1 VNYPFDI
8 IINTLNHPL
17 SQKKIEIVERK
28 GIGHPDSLTEQIA
41 EFTCRNICNYYKN
54 KYKAIYRF
62 NVDQVEINGGEIKID
77 FGRSQIIKPAEV
89 IISGKASCVSQ
100 EECKKLNKIA
110 IVSTKKLLTSIFNNK
125 ILRVF
130 KIKSNIGMY
139 SVRNKR
145 FFESKNLPISEDTAI
160 GIGFYPYTLAE
171 NLTLDIERDLS
182 QKLIKEFPI
191 GKDTKVMVVKKD
203 NKGKIQIV
211 ISIAFL
217 GEKIKNINE
226 YFLLKEKIKEKL
238 LVLVRKKINQQVEIV
253 INAADNKKERK
264 VYLTLTGTAAEHD
277 KGSVGRGNKVSGL
290 ITPYRATSPE
300 VIYGKNPVYNVGKLY
315 NLLAFYLAQKIAKR
329 FNNRLLMEVSIL
341 SQLGNPI
348 NIPQIINVNVS
359 NKVNEEDKKIIR
371 SIIFKE
377 FKNLFRVMPNSNY
390 TKFTDMILNN
400 KLELLEI
407 HHG

>member
-1 VNYPFDI
+1 
-8 IINTLNHPL
+8 
-17 SQKKIEIVERK
+17 
-28 GIGHPDSLTEQIA
+28 
-41 EFTCRNICNYYKN
+41 
-54 KYKAIYRF
+54 
-62 NVDQVEINGGEIKID
+62 
-77 FGRSQIIKPAEV
+77 
-89 IISGKASCVSQ
+89 
-100 EECKKLNKIA
+100 
-110 IVSTKKLLTSIFNNK
+110 
-125 ILRVF
+125 
-130 KIKSNIGMY
+130 
-139 SVRNKR
+139 
-145 FFESKNLPISEDTAI
+145 
-160 GIGFYPYTLAE
+160 
-171 NLTLDIERDLS
+171 
-182 QKLIKEFPI
+182 
-191 GKDTKVMVVKKD
+191 
-203 NKGKIQIV
+203 
-211 ISIAFL
+211 
-217 GEKIKNINE
+217 
-226 YFLLKEKIKEKL
+226 